1 MRNRSIVIALYLML
15 ARVSSPLFRLEQN
28 RRLNRGKE
36 DPLRKNEQWGRA
48 RHARPQKGRLV
59 WFHAASIGETQS
71 ILGIAE
77 QLLAQDEKLHV
88 LITSVTVSS
97 ANLLEH
103 STHDRLMHQFAP
115 YDCYRP
121 VCGFLDHWR
130 PDLAIWVESE
140 LWPQLIC
147 ETRRRAIPMA
157 LINCRISENTSRR
170 WQHWPNAMYN
180 LLSAFD
186 AILVQSET
194 TLKQIANLGVAA
206 EKLTLSGSTK
216 EDATLPKADPVE
228 LNALQAATG
237 DKFVWLASSTHPGED
252 AALIEAHKSAFKQDE
267 ALMIIAPRHPERGAE
282 IAALARAQGFKAAL
296 RSETDSFDANV
307 DIYIAD
313 TLGEMGLWYR
323 FADAAF
329 IAGSLS
335 DHGGHNPFEPA
346 LLDCPIIHG
355 PIDYNFREIYARL
368 AAAEGAITAA
378 TSGDIPAALTALKDP
393 IRRAQLA
400 ENARA
405 CLRTGGAATQL
416 TTEKITQLLDRGTR

>member
-15 ARVSSPLFRLEQN
+15 ARVSSPLFRLAQN

-77 QLLAQDEKLHV
+77 QLLAQDEQLHV

-121 VCGFLDHWR
+121 VCRFLDHWR

-140 LWPQLIC
+140 LWPQLIF

-216 EDATLPKADPVE
+216 EDATLPKADPAE

-237 DKFVWLASSTHPGED
+237 GKFVWLASSTHPGED

-267 ALMIIAPRHPERGAE
+267 ALMIIAPRHLERGAE

-296 RSETDSFDANV
+296 RSETDRFDANV

-378 TSGDIPAALTALKDP
+378 TSGDIAAALTALKDP
-393 IRRAQLA
+393 KRRAQRA

-405 CLRTGGAATQL
+405 CLHTGGAATQL